1 MMQLNTFSI
10 AACDLD
16 EQAWGIAVASKFLAA
31 GAVVSWARAGVGAVA
46 TQAFAK
52 MGYGP
57 NGLDMMAAGKS
68 AQESLEELLAAD
80 SEREQRQV
88 GIVDANGGVAA
99 HTGKECFD
107 WAGHLLGKG
116 FSCQGNILTGEETL
130 AAMAETFKST
140 TGELADRLAAALRA
154 GDLAGGDRRGKQ
166 SAAVVVVR
174 PNGSYGGDTD
184 RYLDLRVDDDPEPVT
199 KLLQLV
205 TTHHLLFG
213 DINPDDLM
221 PIGSELARELQT
233 MLVAQGYYSEDQDGE
248 WDDAT
253 KEAFRALVGNENLEE
268 RWSLDKEPDKI
279 DRVALNYLRNR
290 FGNETD
296 PTV

>member
-1 MMQLNTFSI
+1 MQLNTFSI

-16 EQAWGIAVASKFLAA
+16 EQAWGSAVASKFLVA
-31 GAVVSWARAGVGAVA
+31 GAVVNWARAGVDAVA

-57 NGLDMMAAGKS
+57 DGLEMMAAGKS
-68 AQESLEELLAAD
+68 AQETLAELLAVD
-80 SEREQRQV
+80 SDREQRQV

-99 HTGKECFD
+99 YTGKECFD
-107 WAGHLLGKG
+107 WAGHLLVEG
-116 FSCQGNILTGEETL
+116 FTCQGNILTGAETL

-140 TGELADRLAAALRA
+140 IGELADRLAAALRA
-154 GDLAGGDRRGKQ
+154 GDLTSGDRRGKQ

-184 RYLDLRVDDDPEPVT
+184 RYLDLRVDDDPEPVA

-205 TTHHLLFG
+205 ATHHLLFG
-213 DINPDDLM
+213 DGNPEDLL
-221 PIGSELARELQT
+221 PIDSELARELQT
-233 MLVAQGYYSEDQDGE
+233 MLAAQGYYSGE
-248 WDDAT
+248 WDTAT

-290 FGNETD
+290 FGSAH
-296 PTV
+296 